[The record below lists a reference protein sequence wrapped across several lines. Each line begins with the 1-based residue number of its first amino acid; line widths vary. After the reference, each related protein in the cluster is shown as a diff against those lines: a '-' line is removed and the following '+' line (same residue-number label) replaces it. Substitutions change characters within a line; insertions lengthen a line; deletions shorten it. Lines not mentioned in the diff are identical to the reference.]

1 MALRDVIGYTQQA
14 VRGPLERMEEDRLAQ
29 EDRALKQLQVGSE
42 AMYKQELARSERAK
56 RQGAGAEQDILAQI
70 MQDPNMPKRQDYL
83 DPNAPPGEQK
93 QALQNFFR
101 DQATYIQST
110 YPQYADKLGIK
121 GADVRQAA
129 GSVDVSTEEAL
140 KGAQTRQQLAEAS
153 QMEAGARATSEDL
166 SIQAQ
171 NAAEAA
177 IEKLDAGTGTFLGMR
192 TGGIT
197 SRDITRVAERGRQLQ
212 AIDQRRNPGVAPMP
226 MDYYMDQA
234 AQELLGGG
242 GQTQAPPPPPAG
254 GAIGVPGSTPPQQL
268 EGVVPGV
275 PGTGQ
280 PAGQPQTLREI
291 DLRNP
296 GMVR

>member
-1 MALRDVIGYTQQA
+1 MALSDVIGYTEKGVQ
-14 VRGPLERMEEDRLAQ
+14 GPLERIEQDRMAQ
-29 EDRALKQLQVGSE
+29 EDRALEQLKVGSE

-56 RQGAGAEQDILAQI
+56 RQGTSAESDILQQI
-70 MQDPNMPKRQDYL
+70 INDPNMPKRQDYL

-93 QALQNFFR
+93 QALQDFFR

-110 YPQYADKLGIK
+110 YPQYAEKLGIK

-129 GSVDVSTEEAL
+129 GAVDVSTEEAL

-234 AQELLGGG
+234 AKELLGG
-242 GQTQAPPPPPAG
+242 GQTQAPPPAPAG
-254 GAIGVPGSTPPQQL
+254 GAMGVPGSTPPQQL
-268 EGVVPGV
+268 EGMVPGV

-280 PAGQPQTLREI
+280 SAGQPKTLREI
-291 DLRNP
+291 DLTQP
-296 GMVR
+296 GMMR

>member
-1 MALRDVIGYTQQA
+1 MALRDVIGYTEKGVQ
-14 VRGPLERMEEDRLAQ
+14 GPLERIEQDKMMQ
-29 EDRALKQLQVGSE
+29 EDRALEQLRVGSE

-56 RQGAGAEQDILAQI
+56 RQGTGAEVDTLQLIAN
-70 MQDPNMPKRQDYL
+70 DPNMPKMSDFVQQGMD
-83 DPNAPPGEQK
+83 
-93 QALQNFFR
+93 R
-101 DQATYIQST
+101 DQMKQGYQDFHRAKALYIYDK
-110 YPQYADKLGIK
+110 YPQYAEKMGIK
-121 GADVRQAA
+121 GGDIRQAA
-129 GSVDVSTEEAL
+129 GAVDVSTEEAL
-140 KGAQTRQQLAEAS
+140 KSAQTRQQMAEAS

-177 IEKLDAGTGTFLGMR
+177 IEKLDAGTGTFFGIR

-212 AIDQRRNPGVAPMP
+212 AIDQRRNPGVAPLP

-242 GQTQAPPPPPAG
+242 GQTQATPPMG

-268 EGVVPGV
+268 EGVVPGI
-275 PGTGQ
+275 PGTGR
-280 PAGQPQTLREI
+280 PSGQPQTLREI
-291 DLRNP
+291 DLTKP

>member
-1 MALRDVIGYTQQA
+1 MALSDVIGYTEKGVQ
-14 VRGPLERMEEDRLAQ
+14 GPLERIEQDRMAQ
-29 EDRALKQLQVGSE
+29 EDRALEQLKVGSE

-56 RQGAGAEQDILAQI
+56 RQGTSAESDILQQI
-70 MQDPNMPKRQDYL
+70 ANDPNMPKMSDFVQSGMDRNQMKQGYQDFHR
-83 DPNAPPGEQK
+83 AK
-93 QALQNFFR
+93 ALYVYDN
-101 DQATYIQST
+101 
-110 YPQYADKLGIK
+110 YPQYAEKMGIK
-121 GADVRQAA
+121 GSDIRQAA
-129 GSVDVSTEEAL
+129 GAVDVSTEEAL

-153 QMEAGARATSEDL
+153 QMEAGARATSEEL

-234 AQELLGGG
+234 AKELLGG
-242 GQTQAPPPPPAG
+242 GQTQAPPPAPAG
-254 GAIGVPGSTPPQQL
+254 GAMGVPGSTPPQQL

-280 PAGQPQTLREI
+280 PAGQPKTLREI
-291 DLRNP
+291 DLTQP
-296 GMVR
+296 GMMR